1 MRGRRTAA
9 RDEGVPFKSADL
21 TKPAPS
27 KAGKVAFMGGINTTS
42 LYPPGHG
49 YRGRMELRSENRT
62 GDPTANRSEIRDF
75 LVSRRAKLAPERVGL
90 PTSRRRRVPGLRR
103 EEVAALAGVSTEW
116 YTRLE
121 KGHIGGVSEE
131 VLEAVA
137 KALLLDEDER
147 TYLFDLARAARP
159 ARRRSPRR
167 KDVKIPSP
175 VQWMVDSMTMAPAFV
190 RSGRLDIVASNALCR
205 ALYSPMF
212 DSDTTSDRGCANFP
226 RYFFLDPGSPD
237 FFVDWEE
244 GARATVAV
252 LRAEAGREPHDRALR
267 ELVGELSTLS
277 PDFRTMWASHDVR
290 IRHEGTKRLN
300 HPEVGRLEMTFRH
313 LNLPLPQRAVHDL
326 IIYTAEPG
334 TPSEDRLKLLA
345 SWTAPLQQPHREGQ
359 TERADPA
366 TRANTA
372 ATG

>member
-1 MRGRRTAA
+1 M
-9 RDEGVPFKSADL
+9 EPLS
-21 TKPAPS
+21 
-27 KAGKVAFMGGINTTS
+27 GK
-42 LYPPGHG
+42 H
-49 YRGRMELRSENRT
+49 T
-62 GDPTANRSEIRDF
+62 GDPTDNRSDIRDF
-75 LVSRRAKLAPERVGL
+75 LTSRRAKLAPERVGL
-90 PTSRRRRVPGLRR
+90 PTSGRRRVPGLRR

-121 KGHIGGVSEE
+121 KGHIGGVSES

-137 KALLLDEDER
+137 QALLLNEDER
-147 TYLFDLARAARP
+147 TYLLDLARAARP
-159 ARRRSPRR
+159 ARRGSPRR
-167 KDVKIPSP
+167 KDVKIPSA

-190 RSGRLDIVASNALCR
+190 RNGRLDIVASNALCR

-212 DSDTTSDRGCANFP
+212 DSDTTADRGCANFA
-226 RYFFLDPGSPD
+226 RYFFLDPGSAD

-290 IRHEGTKRLN
+290 IRHEGVKRLD
-300 HPEVGRLEMTFRH
+300 HPDVGRLEMTFRS
-313 LNLPLPQRAVHDL
+313 LNLPLPQQAVHDL

-334 TPSEDRLKLLA
+334 TPAEERLKLLA
-345 SWTAPLQQPHREGQ
+345 SWTAPQ
-359 TERADPA
+359 TSLTEQIRS
-366 TRANTA
+366 
-372 ATG
+372 GG

>member
-1 MRGRRTAA
+1 M
-9 RDEGVPFKSADL
+9 E
-21 TKPAPS
+21 
-27 KAGKVAFMGGINTTS
+27 
-42 LYPPGHG
+42 PP
-49 YRGRMELRSENRT
+49 SENHT
-62 GDPTANRSEIRDF
+62 GDPTDNRSEIRDF
-75 LVSRRAKLAPERVGL
+75 LISRRAKLAPERVGL

-121 KGHIGGVSEE
+121 KGHIGGVSED

-137 KALLLDEDER
+137 QALLLDEDER
-147 TYLFDLARAARP
+147 TYLLDLARAARP
-159 ARRRSPRR
+159 TRRRSHRR

-190 RSGRLDIVASNALCR
+190 RSGRLDIIASNALCR

-212 DSDTTSDRGCANFP
+212 DSDTTGDRGCANFP
-226 RYFFLDPGSPD
+226 RYFFLDPGSSD

-277 PDFRTMWASHDVR
+277 CDFRTMWASHDVR
-290 IRHEGTKRLN
+290 IRHEGVKRLN
-300 HPEVGRLEMTFRH
+300 HPEVGRLEMTFRS

-334 TPSEDRLKLLA
+334 TASEDRLKLLA
-345 SWTAPLQQPHREGQ
+345 SWTAPQ
-359 TERADPA
+359 TSPTEPIRPP
-366 TRANTA
+366 R
-372 ATG
+372 

>member
-1 MRGRRTAA
+1 M
-9 RDEGVPFKSADL
+9 E
-21 TKPAPS
+21 
-27 KAGKVAFMGGINTTS
+27 
-42 LYPPGHG
+42 PP
-49 YRGRMELRSENRT
+49 SENHT
-62 GDPTANRSEIRDF
+62 GDATDNRSEIRDF
-75 LVSRRAKLAPERVGL
+75 LISRRAKLAPERIGL

-121 KGHIGGVSEE
+121 KGHIGGVSED

-137 KALLLDEDER
+137 QALHLNEDEH
-147 TYLFDLARAARP
+147 TYLFELARAARP
-159 ARRRSPRR
+159 TLRRPNRR
-167 KDVKIPSP
+167 KDIKIPSS

-190 RSGRLDIVASNALCR
+190 RTGRLDIVASNALCR
-205 ALYSPMF
+205 SLYSPMF
-212 DSDTTSDRGCANFP
+212 DSDTTGDRGCANFP
-226 RYFFLDPGSPD
+226 RYFFLDPGSRD

-290 IRHEGTKRLN
+290 IRHEGVKRLN
-300 HPEVGRLEMTFRH
+300 HPEVGRVEMTFRD

-345 SWTAPLQQPHREGQ
+345 SWTAPQ
-359 TERADPA
+359 TSPMEPIRPPS
-366 TRANTA
+366 
-372 ATG
+372 

>member
-1 MRGRRTAA
+1 
-9 RDEGVPFKSADL
+9 
-21 TKPAPS
+21 
-27 KAGKVAFMGGINTTS
+27 
-42 LYPPGHG
+42 
-49 YRGRMELRSENRT
+49 MESPSENHI
-62 GDPTANRSEIRDF
+62 GDPTDNRSDIRDF
-75 LVSRRAKLAPERVGL
+75 LISRRAKLSPERVGL

-121 KGHIGGVSEE
+121 RGHIGGVSED

-137 KALLLDEDER
+137 QALLLNDDER
-147 TYLFDLARAARP
+147 TYLLDLARAARP
-159 ARRRSPRR
+159 TRRRSHRR
-167 KDVKIPSP
+167 RDVRIPSS

-190 RSGRLDIVASNALCR
+190 RIGRLDIVASNALCR

-212 DSDTTSDRGCANFP
+212 HSDTTRDRGFANFP
-226 RYFFLDPGSPD
+226 RYFFLDPGSRD

-244 GARATVAV
+244 GARTTVAV

-290 IRHEGTKRLN
+290 IRHEGVKRLN
-300 HPEVGRLEMTFRH
+300 HPEVGGLEMTFRS

-326 IIYTAEPG
+326 IIYAAEPG
-334 TPSEDRLKLLA
+334 TPSEDRLRLLA
-345 SWTAPLQQPHREGQ
+345 SWTAPQ
-359 TERADPA
+359 TSPTDSIRPP
-366 TRANTA
+366 R
-372 ATG
+372 